1 MTAIIQVQDL
11 VKHYEVPVREGG
23 LLASMR
29 SVVRRRHRTVRAVEG
44 ISFELQPG
52 EIVGFLGPNGAG
64 KTTTLKVLSGLLY
77 PTSGKVDVLGFV
89 PSDRRVDF
97 LSNVTLIMGQRQQLF
112 WDLPAVDTFLVNK
125 SIFGIDDREY
135 AETVATLTDLLDLS
149 ELLEKPVRQLSLG
162 ERMKVELAAGLLHR
176 PTVLYLDEPTIGLDV
191 TMQQRIRE
199 FISEYNKSAGATV
212 LLTSHYMADV
222 EALAERVIV
231 INRGSLL
238 YDGPLQG
245 LVDRYAPYKIITLQL
260 DRDLTGEELARHEGL
275 TVVDNR
281 RVKLTASRDGIA
293 DLTVRLVQGLPVADV
308 TVEDPPLEQV
318 ISEVFEDAEL

>member
-1 MTAIIQVQDL
+1 MSRLSVWTW
-11 VKHYEVPVREGG
+11 RCSSGS
-23 LLASMR
+23 AS
-29 SVVRRRHRTVRAVEG
+29 SYA
-44 ISFELQPG
+44 
-52 EIVGFLGPNGAG
+52 N
-64 KTTTLKVLSGLLY
+64 TT
-77 PTSGKVDVLGFV
+77 
-89 PSDRRVDF
+89 
-97 LSNVTLIMGQRQQLF
+97 
-112 WDLPAVDTFLVNK
+112 
-125 SIFGIDDREY
+125 
-135 AETVATLTDLLDLS
+135 
-149 ELLEKPVRQLSLG
+149 
-162 ERMKVELAAGLLHR
+162 
-176 PTVLYLDEPTIGLDV
+176 
-191 TMQQRIRE
+191 
-199 FISEYNKSAGATV
+199 KSAGATV

-275 TVVDNR
+275 TVVDER